1 MAERFV
7 ALGTRK
13 IRLTGGEPLVR
24 QGIVE
29 LCARIAALP
38 GLRELCL
45 TSNGS
50 QLGRLAQPLFD
61 AGVSR
66 LNISLD
72 SLDAERFR
80 SLTRTGDL
88 NQVIAGIDAAR
99 SAGFQR
105 TKLNCVVLK
114 AATTMKSS
122 TWCALPSIGNWTSPS
137 LKKCP
142 GRDQRA

>member
-88 NQVIAGIDAAR
+88 NR
-99 SAGFQR
+99 
-105 TKLNCVVLK
+105 
-114 AATTMKSS
+114 
-122 TWCALPSIGNWTSPS
+122 
-137 LKKCP
+137 
-142 GRDQRA
+142 